1 MLGEDLRRRK
11 VVKSNKTRRHILI
24 EAQVQI
30 FVAQKSSQKRYVK
43 IKLVKGRAFARL
55 RKILCFH
62 LVRKSESGH
71 KLNLMRYY
79 VKLDAAN

>member
-43 IKLVKGRAFARL
+43 IKIGERARFRAL
-55 RKILCFH
+55 KENFMLPF
-62 LVRKSESGH
+62 GT
-71 KLNLMRYY
+71 
-79 VKLDAAN
+79 